1 MRPPPY
7 LTAGLPGTGGRIK
20 LDPLDFEVVEL
31 PAYEPCGE
39 GPHVFLTV
47 ARVGRTTREV
57 ACDLARL
64 FAVPER
70 EVGVAGLKDKR
81 ARTVQRFSLPIERGG
96 ADEVRAR
103 VEGELGLEV
112 LAAARHGNKL
122 RRGHLA
128 GNRFR
133 VAIRGTAD
141 EPGAPRALD
150 LARAVAAELDR
161 RGLANFFGPQRF
173 GAGGDNARRGRALLE
188 ARDAR
193 RGRSWF
199 GRLALSAWQ
208 AELYNRWLAER
219 VARGDF
225 ERLVEGD
232 VAKKLDT
239 GGMFVVADAATEAPR
254 LAARAITYTGPIYGA
269 RMRAAAGAAGEVE
282 RALFEA
288 EGVAPEA
295 LRALR
300 LDGSRR
306 AGRVFAAELSV
317 EPIEG
322 GIELCFALPKGS
334 YATVLLREVTKDDAP
349 DAADDG
355 AGASEADDGE
365 DG

>member
-7 LTAGLPGTGGRIK
+7 LTSGLPGTGGRIK

-39 GPHVFLTV
+39 GPHVFVTV

-57 ACDLARL
+57 ACELARV

-81 ARTVQRFSLPIERGG
+81 ARTVQRFSLPLARGG

-133 VAIRGTAD
+133 VAVRGVDAGA
-141 EPGAPRALD
+141 PGAPPALER
-150 LARAVAAELDR
+150 ARAVAAELDR
-161 RGLANFFGPQRF
+161 RGLANYFGPQRF

-208 AELYNRWLAER
+208 AELYNRWLEGR

-239 GGMFVVADAATEAPR
+239 GGMFDVADPAAEAPR

-269 RMRAAAGAAGEVE
+269 RMRAAGGAAGALE

-288 EGVAPEA
+288 EGVAPDA

-306 AGRVFAAELSV
+306 AARVFASGLSV
-317 EPIEG
+317 EPIED
-322 GIELCFALPKGS
+322 GIELRFALPKGS
-334 YATVLLREVTKDDAP
+334 YATVLLREVTKLDGP
-349 DAADDG
+349 DDDG
-355 AGASEADDGE
+355 AGAPDADDGE
-365 DG
+365 GG